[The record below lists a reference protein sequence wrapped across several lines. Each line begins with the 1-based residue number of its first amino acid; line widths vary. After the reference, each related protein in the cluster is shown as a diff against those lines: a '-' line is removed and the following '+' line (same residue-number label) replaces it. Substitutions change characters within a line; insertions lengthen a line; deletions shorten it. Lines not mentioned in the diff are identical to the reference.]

1 MGLISLPPGTTVR
14 GNSDNALE
22 RNTMT
27 ETTLYEVFVRA
38 HHAAGHQHVGSL
50 RAAGDAEALLHARDL
65 YTRRGE
71 GESLWVVRAD
81 AIVASEPA
89 ERAALFQPAA
99 SKTYRRPTAFPLH
112 RGVKN
117 M

>member
-1 MGLISLPPGTTVR
+1 MSAFR
-14 GNSDNALE
+14 
-22 RNTMT
+22 
-27 ETTLYEVFVRA
+27 LYEVFVRA
-38 HHAAGHQHVGSL
+38 HHAAGHQHVGSV
-50 RAAGDAEALLHARDL
+50 RAAGDEEALLHARDL

-81 AIVASEPA
+81 AVVASEPGA
-89 ERAALFQPAA
+89 RAALFAPAA
-99 SKTYRRPTAFPLH
+99 SKTYRHPTAFPLH